1 MAFLNNSALSNPTA
15 LPSPL
20 IELGRFLTYVMIL
33 CSFLPPVEGHYF
45 IEVQLDSFIVR
56 FLNRTLSSFSNVF
69 IYDFFIIGYPASKP
83 DVISKLEQREEPWI
97 IKRDLS
103 NWIYPGENQADG
115 RQGKWNI
122 SVICLV
128 FLKIGPKAYVSM
140 LIELFYSLLSW
151 WEFNRHTSKNQVIVS
166 LYKAELLLILTHYYV

>member
-103 NWIYPGENQADG
+103 NWIYPGKNLADG
-115 RQGKWNI
+115 RQKRSKI
-122 SVICLV
+122 SVSLFLFFIGWWLRLV
-128 FLKIGPKAYVSM
+128 SAQI
-140 LIELFYSLLSW
+140 YSFCS
-151 WEFNRHTSKNQVIVS
+151 F
-166 LYKAELLLILTHYYV
+166 LLLCRACGRYSTPL